1 MTKIGTGVSVN
12 GNVIKTA
19 TSERSLVTVSYTDF
33 TGETL
38 SKSFYVNMSGSPVG
52 MITDVVSRVLSG
64 DNTVNVADIVRI
76 INGN

>member
-1 MTKIGTGVSVN
+1 
-12 GNVIKTA
+12 
-19 TSERSLVTVSYTDF
+19 VTVSYTDF

-38 SKSFYVNMSGSPVG
+38 STSFYVNKSGSPLG
-52 MITDVVSRVLSG
+52 MVTDVVNLILSG